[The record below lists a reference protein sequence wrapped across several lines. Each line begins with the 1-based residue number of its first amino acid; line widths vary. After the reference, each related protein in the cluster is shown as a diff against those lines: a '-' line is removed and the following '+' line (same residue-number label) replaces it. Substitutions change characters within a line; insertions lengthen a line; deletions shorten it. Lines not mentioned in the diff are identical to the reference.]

1 MVDEMLVAQAK
12 WLPQYRKEIPKARAR
27 LKSEKPLGTRKT
39 QGAARKKTKSVTD
52 MRKNAAEARRNAQSA
67 DKAAGKRKEQASKGK
82 V

>member
-1 MVDEMLVAQAK
+1 MLVAQAK

-39 QGAARKKTKSVTD
+39 QGAARKKTKSIAD
-52 MRKNAAEARRNAQSA
+52 MRKNATAARSNAQEA
-67 DKAAGKRKEQASKGK
+67 DKAAAKRKQQAKKGK